1 MPAKLKSNKSFV
13 VLTKHVE
20 ESLKLLDKVTALV
33 SSGQEPLTA
42 AERSSSLKL
51 RRGGEGIIPTL
62 ASIVTRFGVSLES
75 HPVDAMTERTL
86 HVQTLMPLL
95 QRAQELVKLLEDEI
109 MRSQAA
115 SWETATVLYS
125 TMRRLSRANG
135 SVAAALAPV
144 EAFFA
149 KRHKSVA
156 ASKGG
161 PAGSAN
167 ASDGAATP
175 APSGPSGSDAHGV
188 TPATDAPVVV
198 NGAAHA

>member
-1 MPAKLKSNKSFV
+1 MPALMKSKSSIV
-13 VLTKHVE
+13 VLAKHVE
-20 ESLKLLDKVTALV
+20 ESLKLLDKVTSLV

-62 ASIVTRFGVSLES
+62 ASIVTRFGVKLES
-75 HPVDAMTERTL
+75 HPVDAMTEKTR

-125 TMRRLSRANG
+125 TMRRISRANG

-156 ASKGG
+156 ASKSST
-161 PAGSAN
+161 AGSAN
-167 ASDGAATP
+167 ASNGAATT
-175 APSGPSGSDAHGV
+175 APSSSGGTDAHGV
-188 TPATDAPVVV
+188 TPATDPSVVV
-198 NGAAHA
+198 NGVAHA